1 MARRSKERGGAGLL
15 DDDAQIHDCHAVGD
29 MTHHAEIVAD
39 EQVRE
44 ATLVA
49 EVLEELQDLRLDRD
63 IQCAYWLIGDDQFR
77 IDRQRPGDADPLPL
91 PT

>member
-1 MARRSKERGGAGLL
+1 
-15 DDDAQIHDCHAVGD
+15 
-29 MTHHAEIVAD
+29 MTHDAEIVAD
-39 EQVRE
+39 EQIRK

-49 EVLEELQDLRLDRD
+49 EVLQELQDLRLDRY